1 MNAPMQDIFN
11 TGVFMKSLFLKAC
24 ESFGNEAFAINY
36 SLARNPEIS
45 GREFESVKTIGKVLE
60 NHNITVEYEFC
71 GLPTAFKASIVKVN
85 NPVGRLV
92 ILCEYDALP
101 EVGHA
106 CGHSASGAMSVLA
119 ALAFKQMEQE
129 GVQFTMDIDIVGT
142 PDEEATGCKVDMVN
156 AGVFKE
162 YDLAM
167 MVHLDGEETRPNSQF
182 LALDCL
188 RAQFHGKP
196 AHGAGEPWNGVNA
209 VNGVQIAIHAMD
221 MLRQHVLPETRIGTW
236 IINGGSASNVIPAFG
251 ELEVTVRHTER
262 NYLNTVTEKIKHI
275 FDGAA
280 LCTGTTVNYD
290 FYGNSYDSMNQ
301 NDEATRLVES
311 VMTDLSIPFKPGPA
325 DIGGS
330 SDIGNVS
337 WQCAALH
344 PKLRLA
350 GEPKVCHAQEF
361 ADAMLEP
368 TIEKIIMD
376 GAALIGLTFINVMEQ
391 PALLEDIVKEFKES
405 L

>member
-1 MNAPMQDIFN
+1 
-11 TGVFMKSLFLKAC
+11 MKSLFIKSCKQHA
-24 ESFGNEAFAINY
+24 EEAFGINY
-36 SLARNPEIS
+36 TLAKHPEIS
-45 GREFESVKTIGKVLE
+45 GAEFKSVKTIGNVLE
-60 NHNITVEYEFC
+60 ANGMAVEYGFC
-71 GLPTAFKASIVKVN
+71 GLPTAFKANVVTVD
-85 NPVGRLV
+85 NPQGRLV

-101 EVGHA
+101 DVGHA

-119 ALAFKQMEQE
+119 ALAFKDMANH
-129 GVQFTMDIDIVGT
+129 GVNFTMDIDIIGT
-142 PDEEATGCKVDMVN
+142 PDEEAKGCKVDMVN
-156 AGVFKE
+156 EGVFKD

-196 AHGAGEPWNGVNA
+196 AHGAGEPWNGINA

-280 LCTGTTVNYD
+280 LCTGTMVEYD
-290 FYGNSYDSMNQ
+290 LYGNSYDSMNQ
-301 NDEATRLVES
+301 NNHATYVVEE
-311 VMTDLSIPFKPGPA
+311 MMAELAIPFASGPA

-361 ADAMLEP
+361 ADAMLDP
-368 TIEKIIMD
+368 SIEKTIVDGANLIGYTFIHIMD
-376 GAALIGLTFINVMEQ
+376 NQAVL
-391 PALLEDIVKEFKES
+391 DSIVKEFKAS